1 MAKHKYDVV
10 LSFAGE
16 QRAYVKEVADEL
28 KRVGLEVFN
37 ADDERTELWGKD
49 LPSYLWKVFE
59 KEGRYCVLFISA
71 ESVEKQFPKH
81 ERRSALTRALREES
95 EYVLPARFDDTEIP
109 QLTNVHYIDLR
120 DMNPVEFAGI
130 VAKKVSSDEGSP
142 SQSAERSDA
151 EDMAYLKLLAS
162 VESLKGESLSVQN
175 RLLILQHD
183 LEVARRVVDEMV
195 LDHKDHHIWHYD
207 LEKKIV
213 LDQDDGG
220 HKLRC
225 RFDRNTVEDSTLTLE
240 ALAEEL
246 KTCLLDWRRVELALA
261 DAAGRVKNENSK
273 RGIWNTRIGETKLL

>member
-1 MAKHKYDVV
+1 MAEYKYDVV

-16 QRAYVKEVADEL
+16 QREYVSEVADEL
-28 KRVGLEVFN
+28 KRVGLAVFY
-37 ADDERTELWGKD
+37 ADHERTELWGKD
-49 LPSYLWKVFE
+49 LPSSLWQVFE

-81 ERRSALTRALREES
+81 ERRGALTRSLREKS

-120 DMNPVEFAGI
+120 DLSPVEFAGI
-130 VAKKVSSDEGSP
+130 VAQKVSSGEGAS
-142 SQSAERSDA
+142 SQSAERSEAD
-151 EDMAYLKLLAS
+151 DMAYYKLLAS

-175 RLLILQHD
+175 RMLILQHD
-183 LEVARRVVDEMV
+183 LKVVRHVVDEIV
-195 LDHKDHHIWHYD
+195 LDHRDKHIHRYD

-225 RFDRNTVEDSTLTLE
+225 MLDRNTVRDSTLTLE

-246 KTCLLDWRRVELALA
+246 KKCFLDWRRVELALA
-261 DAAGRVKNENSK
+261 DATRKVEKEKSK
-273 RGIWNTRIGETKLL
+273 RGIGVQIGPTRIL

>member
-16 QRAYVKEVADEL
+16 QRAYVRKVADEL
-28 KRVGLEVFN
+28 KRIGLAVFN

-49 LPSYLWKVFE
+49 LPSFLWQVFE

-71 ESVEKQFPKH
+71 ESVDKQFPKH
-81 ERRSALTRALREES
+81 ERLSALTRALREKS

-130 VAKKVSSDEGSP
+130 VAKKVSSGEGAS
-142 SQSAERSDA
+142 SQSAELSDA
-151 EDMAYLKLLAS
+151 EDMAYYKLLAS
-162 VESLKGESLSVQN
+162 VESLKGESFSVLN
-175 RLLILQHD
+175 RMLILQHD
-183 LEVARRVVDEMV
+183 VDVVRRVVDEIV
-195 LDHKDHHIWHYD
+195 SDHKDKHIWRYD

-225 RFDRNTVEDSTLTLE
+225 RFERNTVEDSTLTLE

-246 KTCLLDWRRVELALA
+246 KTCFLDWRRVELALA
-261 DAAGRVKNENSK
+261 DAAERVKKERSK
-273 RGIWNTRIGETKLL
+273 RGIWDTQIGETKTL

>member
-1 MAKHKYDVV
+1 MEEFKYDVV

-16 QRAYVKEVADEL
+16 QRAYVREVADEL
-28 KRVGLEVFN
+28 KRIGLAVFN

-49 LPSYLWKVFE
+49 LPSYLWQVFDRD
-59 KEGRYCVLFISA
+59 GRYCVLFISA

-81 ERRSALTRALREES
+81 ERRSALTRALREKS

-120 DMNPVEFAGI
+120 DMSPVEFAGI
-130 VAKKVSSDEGSP
+130 VAEKVSSDEGVP
-142 SQSAERSDA
+142 SQSSERSEA
-151 EDMAYLKLLAS
+151 EDMAYYKLLAS

-175 RLLILQHD
+175 RMLIIQDNLG
-183 LEVARRVVDEMV
+183 VVRRVVDEIV
-195 LDHKDHHIWHYD
+195 LDHKDKHIFRHD
-207 LEKKIV
+207 LEKKVV

-225 RFDRNTVEDSTLTLE
+225 MLDRNTVHDSTLTIE

-246 KTCLLDWRRVELALA
+246 RTCFLDWRRVELALA
-261 DAAGRVKNENSK
+261 DATRKVEEEKSK
-273 RGIWNTRIGETKLL
+273 RGIWNFRIETKPL